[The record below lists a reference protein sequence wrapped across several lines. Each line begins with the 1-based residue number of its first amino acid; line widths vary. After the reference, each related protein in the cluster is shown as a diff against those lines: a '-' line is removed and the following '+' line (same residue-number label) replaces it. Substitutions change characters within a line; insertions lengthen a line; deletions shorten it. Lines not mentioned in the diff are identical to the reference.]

1 MESFKPLWIG
11 VLGLFTKNIQGV
23 ETILSNLMPI
33 ALLIIWILMCDTTA
47 SIKGNMKIHERLNF
61 ALFYPIN
68 ILSFKRQTAYLST
81 CVVAW

>member
-11 VLGLFTKNIQGV
+11 VLGLFTKTIQGV

-47 SIKGNMKIHERLNF
+47 SIKGNMK
-61 ALFYPIN
+61 ALESPN
-68 ILSFKRQTAYLST
+68 LLCLSYIYSVLKDTYKLIYEL
-81 CVVAW
+81 VW